1 MRNQFLLDAT
11 LAKKDKLRRTPAGL
25 PVLDLVLSHQ
35 SEQGEPLQK
44 VWVEIEAVAIG
55 ALADEMKYI
64 EIGQALSIKGY
75 LNRKHR
81 ATQYL
86 QLHITQFKI

>member
-1 MRNQFLLDAT
+1 M
-11 LAKKDKLRRTPAGL
+11 
-25 PVLDLVLSHQ
+25 LDLVLSHQ
-35 SEQGEPLQK
+35 SEQGEPPQK
-44 VWVEIEAVAIG
+44 VWVEIEAVALG
-55 ALADEMKYI
+55 AVAEAMKTI
-64 EIGQALSIKGY
+64 DIGQAVSVKGY